1 MQKDNNNITEVT
13 VLILVKQHL
22 KNLMIIIIVYIM
34 VNSWGYHLKT
44 KNVDSIKFLCCW
56 FMDKETIVNIHPRL

>member
-34 VNSWGYHLKT
+34 VNS
-44 KNVDSIKFLCCW
+44 
-56 FMDKETIVNIHPRL
+56 